1 MTDDYSRVR
10 CAHGYVFLQDSCPGC
25 DSEGE
30 TPHEA
35 EPVQV
40 KPGWAMRVMTRCR
53 RCGEIPS
60 HRIHQTG
67 GA

>member
-1 MTDDYSRVR
+1 MSVNYSRVL
-10 CAHGYVFLQDSCPGC
+10 CAHGYYLLQDSCPGC
-25 DSEGE
+25 DHECE

-35 EPVQV
+35 EPVKV

-53 RCGEIPS
+53 RCGGVAS
-60 HRIHQTG
+60 DRIHKTG